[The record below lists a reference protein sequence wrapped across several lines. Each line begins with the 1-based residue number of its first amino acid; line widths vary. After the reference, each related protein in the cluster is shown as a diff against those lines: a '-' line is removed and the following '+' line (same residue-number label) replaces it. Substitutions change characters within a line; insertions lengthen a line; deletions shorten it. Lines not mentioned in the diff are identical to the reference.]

1 MGCAIYDFNWWERG
15 RNVAFDDTNINNS
28 LLREEVPSTELDAL
42 TINLQMDP
50 NYKDGFHSDHEDTD
64 EDALLGDIEHDDQES
79 KTDSDDD

>member
-1 MGCAIYDFNWWERG
+1 
-15 RNVAFDDTNINNS
+15 
-28 LLREEVPSTELDAL
+28 
-42 TINLQMDP
+42 MDP